1 MKKLL
6 VLLVLM
12 ALLII
17 SPALHAKIKFRGK
30 PAPECKTFWITEVGG
45 FRTMER
51 YMERYVGEFGLNSEF
66 GLMFN
71 LNKRSA
77 LGATIFHQ
85 IGADLSGMGF
95 KVRYRHWLNSSFS
108 VDISPGL
115 LLWSEWEAP
124 TFTGHVGLN
133 YKDWVA
139 LIAQIDHQRG
149 ILFSR
154 KVFSLGIKFGSYVGI
169 VPSILLTLLFYAY
182 SGME

>member
-1 MKKLL
+1 MKKLFTP
-6 VLLVLM
+6 
-12 ALLII
+12 ALLMTLLLT
-17 SPALHAKIKFRGK
+17 SQSLHAKICFRGK
-30 PAPECKTFWITEVGG
+30 PAPECKMFWITEVGG
-45 FRTMER
+45 FLTKD
-51 YMERYVGEFGLNSEF
+51 VDLVEFGLNSEF
-66 GLMFN
+66 GLMYN
-71 LNKRSA
+71 LNKHSA
-77 LGATIFHQ
+77 LGATIFHR